1 MTLIAAGQ
9 NTRNRALQA
18 LQVMSQEEAEREA
31 LLAQMEQAKAAQ
43 DAQLAGTG
51 LGIAG
56 SYAAMNPDKV
66 TALGQKLGIL
76 SAPPAEATITG
87 NFTPIT
93 TGQLQQ
99 SLAATPYG
107 SQVGGVTGT
116 LKAGTLDAG
125 VQNALSAPVGQSQFL
140 QTGAGLNASSL
151 GSGASSV
158 AADVATS
165 KGALSKVG
173 VSAADIAAAK
183 AAGTTGA
190 GAAGAGAGAAGA
202 GAAGAGA
209 AGAGAA
215 GAGVGATTAGAAST
229 AAAGTAAGAAGSTAG
244 LMAMA
249 APLAIGLGAFF
260 LLNKLFD

>member
-31 LLAQMEQAKAAQ
+31 LLAQMEQARAAQ
-43 DAQLAGTG
+43 NAQLAGTG

-56 SYAAMNPDKV
+56 SYAVRNPDSV
-66 TALGQKLGIL
+66 RAFGQRLGIL

-107 SQVGGVTGT
+107 SQVGGLTGT
-116 LKAGTLDAG
+116 LKAGSLDAG
-125 VQNALSAPVGQSQFL
+125 IQNALSAPAGQSAFL
-140 QTGAGLNASSL
+140 NSGAGLSSSASGVSQL
-151 GSGASSV
+151 SGAKATGDAL
-158 AADVATS
+158 AATKAATS
-165 KGALSKVG
+165 GVG
-173 VSAADIAAAK
+173 V
-183 AAGTTGA
+183 AGGA
-190 GAAGAGAGAAGA
+190 GAAAGAGAGAAA
-202 GAAGAGA
+202 GAGAGA

-215 GAGVGATTAGAAST
+215 GAGVGATTTGAAST
-229 AAAGTAAGAAGSTAG
+229 AAAGTAAGAAGSTAP

-249 APLAIGLGAFF
+249 GPLAIGLGAAF
-260 LLNKLFD
+260 LLSKLFD